1 VIGFVHGNGVRNI
14 FQPDR
19 TGREDTVTKKERIVK
34 KAKELKVEYKSYIGC
49 SARTFAS
56 VVDAFRSEGIEL
68 FTPEVQE
75 QIFKGLYALTG
86 GTAAQSIG
94 TCGSVVAGTFLVSY
108 VSDLGTQDLTKGMAE
123 LTEEDKNKILLPI
136 MNAMQGITDKFMQQY
151 GSILCNEIRFKRTGR
166 VYSFIRPDTFDEMV
180 QYMKTHPEDCGSDD
194 VTSDHPSTMGAGWA
208 VEAICALKGID
219 G

>member
-1 VIGFVHGNGVRNI
+1 M
-14 FQPDR
+14 
-19 TGREDTVTKKERIVK
+19 TKKERIVK